1 MGQNLENMRKGYEA
15 YAAADIDGAKENMH
29 DDVVFVVPGR
39 SALAGTYSGM
49 DAVLGLF
56 MKIFEMSGG
65 TAKQELI
72 SLAEADNGDV
82 LVCVREMAERNGR
95 SFETTSMHRCTVV
108 DGKLKRLE
116 IFSNDMYEADAFW
129 SDEITL
135 PGQATA
141 REASAKV

>member
-29 DDVVFVVPGR
+29 DDVTFVVPGR

-49 DAVLGLF
+49 DAVLGMF

-65 TAKQELI
+65 TAKQELL
-72 SLAEADNGDV
+72 SLAEADNGEV

-95 SFETTSMHRCTVV
+95 TLDITSMHRCTMV
-108 DGKLKRLE
+108 DGKLMRLE
-116 IFSNDMYEADAFW
+116 IFASDMYEADAFW

-135 PGQATA
+135 PEQAA
-141 REASAKV
+141 APEQAAKV

>member
-1 MGQNLENMRKGYEA
+1 MSQNLDNMRKGYEA

-29 DDVVFVVPGR
+29 DDVTFVVPGR
-39 SALAGTYSGM
+39 SALAGTYKGI

-56 MKIFEMSGG
+56 IKIFEMSDG
-65 TAKQELI
+65 TAKQELL

-95 SFETTSMHRCTVV
+95 SFESTAMHRCTVV
-108 DGKLKRLE
+108 GGKLKRLE
-116 IFSNDMYEADAFW
+116 IYSNDMYEADAFW

-135 PGQATA
+135 PSQATA
-141 REASAKV
+141 PKGRAKV